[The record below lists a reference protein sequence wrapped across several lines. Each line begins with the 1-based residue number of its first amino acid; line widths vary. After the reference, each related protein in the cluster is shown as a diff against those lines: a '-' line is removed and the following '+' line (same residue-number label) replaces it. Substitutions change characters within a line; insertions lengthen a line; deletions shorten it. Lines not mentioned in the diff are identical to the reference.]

1 MAESTKVKSR
11 LAIKL
16 SRYTIFVALLIGLFL
31 STLQVVNDF
40 VHQEDELDYIVL
52 EIQEA
57 SLPSA
62 VRSVTTLDKSLAEEI
77 VLGLLKYNFIEEAE
91 IIDDL
96 GVVLA
101 RDRKDIPETSTTW
114 LTDFIGDRH
123 KIYTVDLVDY
133 QYQGMAPGQMNIVVN
148 LDQVFD
154 AFYNR
159 SGFVLLSGVLRNIL
173 LSFILIFVFLSV
185 LTRPLEKLTKQF
197 ESIRLDETIQI
208 PFQVDPRHDGNELG
222 ALSDAGNH
230 LVVKVNELL
239 GENKHVNDTL
249 VKNEHRLLQLID
261 SLPQHISAQTGD
273 GVIRFCNKSF
283 KEFYGLNKTTGDYQ
297 WRESLQLP
305 SHIGLGG
312 VSDYRQRC
320 IEEDRQLS
328 VEALVLTSK
337 EGKKL
342 MFDVD
347 FIPLTHF
354 NEKVSLIV
362 ANDVT
367 EQIKSQ
373 EHIVYLATH
382 DEVTG
387 LPNRYSLKKR
397 LSDVV
402 FVGKDETSA
411 ILFLDLDHFKNIND
425 SEGHAVGDTVLVE
438 VARMLSQQF
447 SHKSMVSRFGGDEF
461 VILMIDVAE
470 TKDGAALI
478 VEGVARTI
486 IERITRVINLN
497 DKIFHMGGSI
507 GMMMFPFEDNDA
519 ESLLRF
525 ADTAMY
531 EAKNMGRKQA
541 VFYQKGMSRLVE
553 HRHKMEMQLHDALNK
568 KQFSLFFQPQVNVDG
583 EVIGFEALLRWFHPE
598 DGLVSPAEFIPLLEG
613 NGLII
618 DVSEWIVD
626 HVCQQ
631 INAWKSAG
639 LWKPAWKVC
648 INISTEH
655 FYQDNFLPLF
665 EGALSEYGI
674 EPAWLCVEIT
684 ESVAIKDVDFTMSRL
699 HALRELGV
707 SVALDDFGTGYSSLS
722 YLKDLPIDILKIDR
736 AFILELETREVDKA
750 ILRTIMVMAVSLQLT
765 VVVEGVETIEQVDIA
780 RACGCLVF
788 QGYYYHKPMPIEA
801 LETLLRGG
809 V

>member
-1 MAESTKVKSR
+1 MAEPSNVKSR

-16 SRYTIFVALLIGLFL
+16 SRYTIFAALLIGLLL
-31 STLQVVNDF
+31 SSLQVLNDF
-40 VHQEDELDYIVL
+40 IHQEDELDYIVL

-91 IIDDL
+91 IVDDL

-101 RDRKDIPETSTTW
+101 KDKKDIPVTSTTW

-123 KIYTVDLVDY
+123 KNYRVELIDR
-133 QYQGMAPGQMNIVVN
+133 QYQGMAPGQLNIVVN

-159 SGFVLLSGVLRNIL
+159 SGFVLLSGVLRNVL

-185 LTRPLEKLTKQF
+185 ITRPLEKLSRQF
-197 ESIRLDETIQI
+197 ESISIGDQI
-208 PFQVDPRHDGNELG
+208 DTTLTVGHQHRDNELG

-230 LVVKVNELL
+230 LLIKVNELL
-239 GENKHVNDTL
+239 NENRVFNDSL
-249 VKNEHRLLQLID
+249 IENEHRLLQLID
-261 SLPQHISAQTGD
+261 SLPQHISAQSSD
-273 GVIRFCNKSF
+273 GTIHFCNQSF
-283 KEFYGLNKTTGDYQ
+283 KEFYGLDAGLESNKWLAEGE
-297 WRESLQLP
+297 ESN
-305 SHIGLGG
+305 SEWVGLGG
-312 VSDYRQRC
+312 YRQRC
-320 IEEDRQLS
+320 IKEGRQLQ
-328 VEALVLTSK
+328 VEAMVLTSVAN
-337 EGKKL
+337 KKL
-342 MFDVD
+342 MFDVE
-347 FIPLTHF
+347 FIPLSHF
-354 NEKVSLIV
+354 NERVSLVV

-367 EQIKSQ
+367 DQIKSQ

-382 DEVTG
+382 DEVTR

-411 ILFLDLDHFKNIND
+411 VLFLDLDHFKNIND

-461 VILMIDVAE
+461 VILMLDVAE
-470 TKDGAALI
+470 TREDAALI
-478 VEGVARTI
+478 VDGVARTI

-497 DKIFHMGGSI
+497 EKIFHMGGSI
-507 GMMMFPFEDNDA
+507 GIMMFPFEDNDA

-531 EAKNMGRKQA
+531 EAKNKGRKQA
-541 VFYQKGMSRLVE
+541 VFYQTGMSRRVE
-553 HRHKMEMQLHDALNK
+553 YRHKMEMQLHDALHNQ
-568 KQFSLFFQPQVNVDG
+568 QFVIFFQPQVNVAGDI
-583 EVIGFEALLRWFHPE
+583 VGFEALLRWFHP
-598 DGLVSPAEFIPLLEG
+598 DNGLVSPVEFIPLLET

-618 DVSEWIVD
+618 EVSEWIVD
-626 HVCQQ
+626 QVCQQ
-631 INAWKSAG
+631 INNWKFSG
-639 LWKPAWKVC
+639 LWLDYWKVC

-655 FYQDNFLPLF
+655 FYHENFLGLF
-665 EGALSEYGI
+665 DGALSEYDI
-674 EPAWLCVEIT
+674 DAKSVCVEIT
-684 ESVAIKDVDFTMSRL
+684 ESVAIKNVDFTMSRL
-699 HALRELGV
+699 QALRDIGI

-722 YLKDLPIDILKIDR
+722 YLKDLPINVLKIDR
-736 AFILELETREVDKA
+736 AFVLELETSDVDKA
-750 ILRTIMVMAVSLQLT
+750 ILRAIMDLAVALELT
-765 VVVEGVETIEQVDIA
+765 VVVEGVETLEQVGIA
-780 RACGCLVF
+780 RACGCHVF
-788 QGYYYHKPMPIEA
+788 QGFYYHKPMPIDQ
-801 LETLLRGG
+801 LESMLRRAG
-809 V
+809 